1 MSSAQLT
8 GLAALGN
15 GRIIEGKALLFD
27 ANFYI
32 SDGETVVASLRYF
45 NKNDMEFEDKAMYE
59 VRASVARMPDG
70 GVTVGTDETEELLED
85 IEYDLIGDITWL
97 HKVTVQNPRQR
108 PYLDIISTAKNVLT
122 KDATFDLEPQQF
134 IQLLSKQ
141 QIESVL
147 PIRAIIPDS
156 PRYKFIEGKSTKPI
170 PKQNS
175 NIAASGFL
183 TRVLPKENDPNERP
197 SKFIMAVDSV
207 TFLGRTSKNPLP
219 ETRTQVRSQKGK
231 RKKLI
236 DFDAPDVS
244 FVEEGPSTKKVKLTV
259 NNDKDKLP
267 LRQGRSKNSTNQ

>member
-15 GRIIEGKALLFD
+15 GRVLEGRALLFD
-27 ANFYI
+27 ANFYV

-45 NKNDMEFEDKAMYE
+45 NNNDMEFEEKAMYE

-70 GVTVGTDETEELLED
+70 GVTIGTEESQEILED
-85 IEYDLIGDITWL
+85 VEYDLIGDITWL
-97 HKVTVQNPRQR
+97 HKVTTQNPRQR
-108 PYLDIISTAKNVLT
+108 PYLDVISTAKNVLT
-122 KDATFDLEPQQF
+122 RDATFDLDPQQY

-141 QIESVL
+141 RDDAVL
-147 PIRAIIPDS
+147 PVRAIIPDS
-156 PRYKFIEGKSTKPI
+156 PRYKFVDGKSTKPV

-197 SKFIMAVDSV
+197 SRFLMAVDTV

-219 ETRTQVRSQKGK
+219 ESTTQVRSQKGK

-259 NNDKDKLP
+259 NNDKDKVP
-267 LRQGRSKNSTNQ
+267 LRNGRSRNTTT